1 MLTTPAAGIV
11 KRNLATARSY
21 AAGGGNA
28 WMQGMAP
35 PPHMTPEFEAQ
46 MRNHVQGGGAL
57 PAGVLEMPPHVVQQ
71 LQSQMPAGMHSQCPQ
86 Q

>member
-1 MLTTPAAGIV
+1 MTPAAGIV

>member
-1 MLTTPAAGIV
+1 MTPAAGIV

-28 WMQGMAP
+28 WMQGMTL

-46 MRNHVQGGGAL
+46 MRNHVEGGGAL

>member
-1 MLTTPAAGIV
+1 MSMTPAAGIV